1 MLTITDNTSGKIRK
15 YATTDAELINS
26 LFNDGEGTL
35 DKLHKKETHGDA
47 LLFWTDEESG
57 VYIWKE
63 SGLWGKFTKVS
74 NGRVFYQNTLDE
86 ITLTEESVI

>member
-1 MLTITDNTSGKIRK
+1 MLTITDATSGKTRR

-26 LFNDGEGTL
+26 LFNEGEGTL
-35 DKLHKKETHGDA
+35 NKLHKKETRGDA

-63 SGLWGKFTKVS
+63 SGLWGKFRKVS
-74 NGRVFYQNTLDE
+74 NGRVFYQYTLDSIE
-86 ITLTEESVI
+86 ITTTEE